1 MKPSSCKAKGRRL
14 QQQIVADLRRAFAQL
29 DEDDLRSTGM
39 GQHGEDVQLSAAARR
54 LIPFSFEAKNVERV
68 NLWQAWEQCATN
80 CAPAHAPCV
89 VLKRNHAAPL
99 AVIEWTAF
107 VDLLRRAATTPD
119 APSSSSIPDQ
129 LRAIA
134 ARLDAAASTTAE
146 PMADER
152 LE

>member
-14 QQQIVADLRRAFAQL
+14 QQQIVADLRRAFETQL

-89 VLKRNHAAPL
+89 VLKRNHVAPL

-107 VDLLRRAATTPD
+107 VDLLRRAAATTTD
-119 APSSSSIPDQ
+119 APSSIPDQ

-134 ARLDAAASTTAE
+134 ARLDAAASTAE

>member
-80 CAPAHAPCV
+80 CAAAHAPCV

-107 VDLLRRAATTPD
+107 VDLLRRAATPD
-119 APSSSSIPDQ
+119 VPSSSSIPDQ

-134 ARLDAAASTTAE
+134 ARLDAAASCDAE

-152 LE
+152 GE